1 MKILTKQFTVEKLHR
16 ALIDRPSE
24 DVILASNPNIRSQSI
39 IPKETHLCNLKSAP
53 KEKRSLEEL
62 FDRHRYLKSRK
73 AMSGT
78 QKPKPSSSLST
89 NHNTSFTVIERLLL
103 ASGGSSVTVSSQL
116 LLHL

>member
-1 MKILTKQFTVEKLHR
+1 MKILTKQFTVEELHR

-24 DVILASNPNIRSQSI
+24 DIILASNPNIRSQSI
-39 IPKETHLCNLKSAP
+39 IPKENHLCNLKSAP
-53 KEKRSLEEL
+53 KEKCSLDEL
-62 FDRHRYLKSRK
+62 FDRHRHLKRRK

-78 QKPKPSSSLST
+78 QKPKPSSLST
-89 NHNTSFTVIERLLL
+89 NHNTSFMVTERLLL

>member
-1 MKILTKQFTVEKLHR
+1 MKILTKQFTVEELHR

-24 DVILASNPNIRSQSI
+24 DIILASNPNIRSQSI
-39 IPKETHLCNLKSAP
+39 IPKENHLCNLKSAP
-53 KEKRSLEEL
+53 KEKCSLDEL

-78 QKPKPSSSLST
+78 QNKPSSLSI
-89 NHNTSFTVIERLLL
+89 NHNTSFMVTERLLL